1 VDRSKGVPVTT
12 QFPAMRFPALQRAT
26 LSNGIKVILA
36 ERHEVPVVQMGMEF
50 PGGFRSD
57 HGRKAGTASF
67 AMGMLDEGA
76 GNDDAIA
83 LGNRAERLGAAV
95 GGSADVDA
103 SSVSLSALKENL
115 DPSLGLFAD
124 VVLRPRFD
132 NADIERVRANW
143 LAGIKQEK
151 TQPASMAARVIGPAV
166 YGEGHPYAIPLT
178 GSGYE
183 SDITGLGRDDLVA
196 WHREQLRPD
205 TATLMIVGDTT
216 LAEIVPMLEKHFGA
230 WRAPAGAP
238 AAASQVAMA
247 APSKGPRVF
256 LVDQPGAIQSNIIL
270 AQLLPPS
277 TDPAA
282 IDIDFANAVFGG
294 DFTSRLNMH
303 LREDKHWAYGAG
315 SSASN
320 ALGQR
325 LWRASAAV
333 QSDKTIESIGEIRRE
348 ISDYAAGKRAA
359 DAEEVSRLQAISIR
373 GLPGSYETGRAVL
386 GTIGSINR
394 YGRPDDYVMQ
404 RMAKIEAMTPA
415 GVQATASRVFD
426 PNAMTW
432 IVVGDLAKIEAG
444 VRALNLG
451 PVQVVDAD
459 GKVLR

>member
-1 VDRSKGVPVTT
+1 
-12 QFPAMRFPALQRAT
+12 
-26 LSNGIKVILA
+26 
-36 ERHEVPVVQMGMEF
+36 
-50 PGGFRSD
+50 
-57 HGRKAGTASF
+57 
-67 AMGMLDEGA
+67 
-76 GNDDAIA
+76 
-83 LGNRAERLGAAV
+83 
-95 GGSADVDA
+95 
-103 SSVSLSALKENL
+103 
-115 DPSLGLFAD
+115 
-124 VVLRPRFD
+124 
-132 NADIERVRANW
+132 
-143 LAGIKQEK
+143 
-151 TQPASMAARVIGPAV
+151 
-166 YGEGHPYAIPLT
+166 
-178 GSGYE
+178 
-183 SDITGLGRDDLVA
+183 
-196 WHREQLRPD
+196 
-205 TATLMIVGDTT
+205 
-216 LAEIVPMLEKHFGA
+216 
-230 WRAPAGAP
+230 
-238 AAASQVAMA
+238 
-247 APSKGPRVF
+247 VF

-294 DFTSRLNMH
+294 DFTSRLNMN